1 MSLQKIK
8 VGTSAISLFR
18 VFLTGN
24 FITYIIAS
32 ESYIGLSPHSIC
44 CYEDEQHRQ
53 TKATKTCQ

>member
-18 VFLTGN
+18 VILTGN
-24 FITYIIAS
+24 FISYIIAS

-44 CYEDEQHRQ
+44 CYEETSSDEGY
-53 TKATKTCQ
+53 